1 MAKTSVEIEL
11 LMRDSTRKGL
21 RSAENNMEDFQRMTE
36 AVIKRLEGDLESM
49 RSAFGNATQS
59 GNNQTENIAMI
70 EALRKEVALLKEE
83 LAALAKQGRETSS
96 APMVPAPGGIDLKGQ
111 IAEVKA
117 NIKYMEEY
125 VKQYEKALSSMAPGK
140 EKMQMTQ
147 ELNGA
152 KQALDGERQALLALE
167 QQMGSNGQRQ
177 LTLRTQIAQLKQE
190 MSQMTEGTEEYRLAM
205 ERLGEMQDRYGDI
218 STQGRIFSDDNKN
231 IKATT
236 DAISGLTG
244 MMTAGIGAASL
255 FGMEEEKL
263 AVIQTKL
270 QSAMAISMGIQQI
283 ANTLNKDSYFTHI
296 ILGKAKDLLTRATD
310 YETLSKSKNIVV
322 TKLAT
327 VVQWAHN
334 RAVAANPYVA
344 VGIAI
349 LAVVAAIGALVYAYA
364 RWNSGARE
372 AEKEQH
378 RLSLEIERTKSS
390 INQLSED
397 VDFDVRIA
405 EAVGA
410 SKQELISLRKEA
422 AKTALALADLNFDTI
437 NQKYISGKAT
447 KAQLDEARELSNH
460 AWENYMKVMQ
470 DAVIADTKKRH
481 KDENGKDNLSLLN
494 AIADAQLSARQK
506 LEAARL
512 AVMRDGYEKRKRLAR
527 KELDETLA
535 DIDKSERDQL
545 KKLDDAKKKGAAVDS
560 GQYARVKDTAKD
572 QRVEAA
578 RKYADDIWQIE
589 KEGIEKQRKLSDAEK
604 QSWIDYNKEYGTY
617 REKRL
622 AIARDYV
629 SKLAGVK
636 TGGERAALKKEMER
650 QLEELDFDQFKGSID
665 FSKVFGSL
673 DSLSTESLER
683 LRDKLGKFIQEA
695 GKKLSPENMKEL
707 SDAFI
712 RIDFKIS
719 ERDPFRELKESV
731 AKYKSAIG
739 ALEKAESD
747 LAKLQ
752 SGQSVAATSRYD
764 AATGKIVT
772 TLLTQEEAER
782 RLREAEDKRAASL
795 SKMNKSLHE
804 GVSRAREYLD
814 TATALTGAL
823 ENFGVSVPEEI
834 NGALDGF
841 GQTLDSLASIDV
853 TKPMSIVTG
862 AIGAV
867 GGLGKGILSL
877 FGSAKELS
885 QETIDQYNNYIG
897 VIDDLIAKQQELI
910 QSTAGSNAVVLSR
923 EAEEMIRKQ
932 MEASRQIG
940 QDYFNSGAGW
950 RSSSHGVKQMDVIKR
965 YRAELNGIGIDISRW
980 GKRGTELF
988 DLPARQLADLQKQLP
1003 KLWAQLD
1010 ESTRTYLQAIID
1022 GDEKLNEIMDQR
1034 NQSLT
1039 GITFDEARSSLKSLL
1054 LDADSTMADVAD
1066 SFEDYMRQAIVN
1078 TIIDDTLRSQIK
1090 TWYGQFADAM
1100 DDGTLSEDEKKKL
1113 QELYQSIYQD
1123 ASDMRDHVF
1132 DAAGIS
1138 PETDK
1143 QSQSGR
1149 SGAVT
1154 TLTEETGSEL
1164 AGIGRNI
1171 QDHVV
1176 SLDKK
1181 FTTVSDTLFAVSG
1194 TLTKIEDNTRRS
1206 AEGIEEMVRDGLKM
1220 K

>member
-36 AVIKRLEGDLESM
+36 AVIKRLEGEIARMRKQLSEGIDMGDYVKES
-49 RSAFGNATQS
+49 AKV
-59 GNNQTENIAMI
+59 
-70 EALRKEVALLKEE
+70 EALTEEVEKLKQVIEE
-83 LAALAKQGRETSS
+83 LEAAKKKTNSVPLTPED
-96 APMVPAPGGIDLKGQ
+96 PMVTKR
-111 IAEVKA
+111 KF
-117 NIKYMEEY
+117 
-125 VKQYEKALSSMAPGK
+125 
-140 EKMQMTQ
+140 
-147 ELNGA
+147 
-152 KQALDGERQALLALE
+152 DGL
-167 QQMGSNGQRQ
+167 G
-177 LTLRTQIAQLKQE
+177 
-190 MSQMTEGTEEYRLAM
+190 MS
-205 ERLGEMQDRYGDI
+205 
-218 STQGRIFSDDNKN
+218 F
-231 IKATT
+231 
-236 DAISGLTG
+236 
-244 MMTAGIGAASL
+244 
-255 FGMEEEKL
+255 
-263 AVIQTKL
+263 
-270 QSAMAISMGIQQI
+270 QQI
-283 ANTLNKDSYFTHI
+283 ARELPSLAMGPQMFFLATSNNLPIFTDQLAMARKEYEALTASGEKATPVWKQVLKSMFSWQTAMMVLISLSIVYAKDVADMFKKIGKSADFI
-296 ILGKAKDLLTRATD
+296 DKAKIKLDV
-310 YETLSKSKNIVV
+310 LSKSLEDYKKNLVSSYSDYGKQVSIVTRLSSEWSKLGNNLSSKKKYINENKTTFNQLGVEVKNVKDAENLLVDNTDNFVAAMKLRAQAIAGQNTLQDLYAQKMKLDDEITSGKKVADVRAKVV
-322 TKLAT
+322 TPEDREKARKLNAD
-327 VVQWAHN
+327 
-334 RAVAANPYVA
+334 RRRYAASD
-344 VGIAI
+344 VGFIYTEEDVTPEQMAAEASAAI
-349 LAVVAAIGALVYAYA
+349 LKNVRLNEEKIKAVNG
-364 RWNSGARE
+364 R
-372 AEKEQH
+372 
-378 RLSLEIERTKSS
+378 IERMTK
-390 INQLSED
+390 
-397 VDFDVRIA
+397 R
-405 EAVGA
+405 
-410 SKQELISLRKEA
+410 SLQTFKDYKDKMKEGGF
-422 AKTALALADLNFDTI
+422 T
-437 NQKYISGKAT
+437 
-447 KAQLDEARELSNH
+447 
-460 AWENYMKVMQ
+460 
-470 DAVIADTKKRH
+470 
-481 KDENGKDNLSLLN
+481 ENGNGEGDEGSTDKIGLLN

-560 GQYARVKDTAKD
+560 GQYARVKDIAKD

-731 AKYKSAIG
+731 AEYKSAIG

-752 SGQSVAATSRYD
+752 SGQSVAVTSRYD

-823 ENFGVSVPEEI
+823 ENFGVSVPEKI

-1066 SFEDYMRQAIVN
+1066 SFEDHMRQAIVN

-1181 FTTVSDTLFAVSG
+1181 FTTVGDTLFAVSG

>member
-11 LMRDSTRKGL
+11 LMRDSTRRGMQ
-21 RSAENNMEDFQRMTE
+21 SAESNIKDFQRMTE
-36 AVIKRLEGDLESM
+36 AVIKRLEGEIVRMQKQLSKGIDMGDYVKES
-49 RSAFGNATQS
+49 AK
-59 GNNQTENIAMI
+59 I
-70 EALRKEVALLKEE
+70 EALTEEVEKLKRVIEE
-83 LAALAKQGRETSS
+83 LEAAKRKTSS
-96 APMVPAPGGIDLKGQ
+96 VPFTPEDPVVTRRKF
-111 IAEVKA
+111 
-117 NIKYMEEY
+117 
-125 VKQYEKALSSMAPGK
+125 
-140 EKMQMTQ
+140 
-147 ELNGA
+147 
-152 KQALDGERQALLALE
+152 DGL
-167 QQMGSNGQRQ
+167 G
-177 LTLRTQIAQLKQE
+177 
-190 MSQMTEGTEEYRLAM
+190 MS
-205 ERLGEMQDRYGDI
+205 
-218 STQGRIFSDDNKN
+218 F
-231 IKATT
+231 
-236 DAISGLTG
+236 
-244 MMTAGIGAASL
+244 
-255 FGMEEEKL
+255 
-263 AVIQTKL
+263 
-270 QSAMAISMGIQQI
+270 QQI
-283 ANTLNKDSYFTHI
+283 ARELPSLAMGPQMFFLAISNNLPIFTDQLAIARKEYEALTASGQKATPVWKQVLKSMFSWQTAMMVLISLSIVYAKDMADWCKRLVRTKNAIQDVVSAEEALNLARKKGIENSAKEKSKLDVLYKAATDLHRSTQERIKAIKQLQSIYPKIFSSYTNEEI
-296 ILGKAKDLLTRATD
+296 MLGKACAA
-310 YETLSKSKNIVV
+310 YETLRKQIIATAQAKAYEDKITDFESKK
-322 TKLAT
+322 
-327 VVQWAHN
+327 
-334 RAVAANPYVA
+334 Y
-344 VGIAI
+344 
-349 LAVVAAIGALVYAYA
+349 GALVKRQNQYVTYLKSIEKQNAAINEYKQREKVGFGTATAKLEAKDKVIRAGEEAKRAKQDWMDLIGVTKAYDKA
-364 RWNSGARE
+364 IA
-372 AEKEQH
+372 
-378 RLSLEIERTKSS
+378 S
-390 INQLSED
+390 I
-397 VDFDVRIA
+397 
-405 EAVGA
+405 
-410 SKQELISLRKEA
+410 
-422 AKTALALADLNFDTI
+422 
-437 NQKYISGKAT
+437 AT
-447 KAQLDEARELSNH
+447 KININDL
-460 AWENYMKVMQ
+460 Y
-470 DAVIADTKKRH
+470 ADYEGGDDKT
-481 KDENGKDNLSLLN
+481 DVTTLIN
-494 AIADAQLSARQK
+494 AIADARLSAQQK

-512 AVMRDGYEKRKRLAR
+512 AVMADGYEKRKRLAR

-545 KKLDDAKKKGAAVDS
+545 KKLDDAKKKGVIIS
-560 GQYARVKDTAKD
+560 PGQYTQVKDTAKD
-572 QRVEAA
+572 QRTEAA
-578 RKYADDIWQIE
+578 KKYANDIWQIE
-589 KEGIEKQRKLSDAEK
+589 KESIEKQRKLSDAEK

-617 REKRL
+617 QEKRL

-629 SKLAGVK
+629 SKLSGVK
-636 TGGERAALKKEMER
+636 TGGERATLKKEMEK

-673 DSLSTESLER
+673 DNLSTESLER

-695 GKKLSPENMKEL
+695 SKKLSPENTKEL

-719 ERDPFRELKESV
+719 ERDPFRELKSSISE
-731 AKYKSAIG
+731 YKSAIRE
-739 ALEKAESD
+739 LEKAESD
-747 LAKLQ
+747 LAKVQ
-752 SGQSVAATSRYD
+752 SGQSVVATTRYD

-782 RLREAEDKRAASL
+782 CLRTAEDKRAASL

-804 GVSRAREYLD
+804 GVDRAREYLD
-814 TATALTGAL
+814 AATALTSAL
-823 ENFGVSVPEEI
+823 EDFGVSVPEEI

-910 QSTAGSNAVVLSR
+910 QSTAGSSAVVFSR

-940 QDYFNSGAGW
+940 QDYFNSGASW

-965 YRAELNGIGIDISRW
+965 YRAELNSIGIDISRW

-988 DLPARQLADLQKQLP
+988 DLPARQLAELQKQLP

-1090 TWYGQFADAM
+1090 TWYEQFADAM
-1100 DDGTLSEDEKKKL
+1100 DDGTLSGDEKKKL

-1123 ASDMRDHVF
+1123 AADMRDSVF

-1149 SGAVT
+1149 SGTVT
-1154 TLTEETGSEL
+1154 ALTEETGSEL

-1181 FTTVSDTLFAVSG
+1181 FTAVSDTLFAVSG

-1206 AEGIEEMVRDGLKM
+1206 AEGIEEIVRDGLKM

>member
-11 LMRDSTRKGL
+11 LMRDSTRRGMQ
-21 RSAENNMEDFQRMTE
+21 SAESNIKDFQRMTE
-36 AVIKRLEGDLESM
+36 AVIKRLEGEIARMQKQLSKGIDMGDYVKES
-49 RSAFGNATQS
+49 AK
-59 GNNQTENIAMI
+59 I
-70 EALRKEVALLKEE
+70 EALTEEVEKLKRVIEE
-83 LAALAKQGRETSS
+83 LEAAKKKTNS
-96 APMVPAPGGIDLKGQ
+96 VPLTPEDPVVTKR
-111 IAEVKA
+111 KF
-117 NIKYMEEY
+117 
-125 VKQYEKALSSMAPGK
+125 
-140 EKMQMTQ
+140 
-147 ELNGA
+147 
-152 KQALDGERQALLALE
+152 DGL
-167 QQMGSNGQRQ
+167 G
-177 LTLRTQIAQLKQE
+177 
-190 MSQMTEGTEEYRLAM
+190 MS
-205 ERLGEMQDRYGDI
+205 
-218 STQGRIFSDDNKN
+218 F
-231 IKATT
+231 
-236 DAISGLTG
+236 
-244 MMTAGIGAASL
+244 
-255 FGMEEEKL
+255 
-263 AVIQTKL
+263 
-270 QSAMAISMGIQQI
+270 QQI
-283 ANTLNKDSYFTHI
+283 ARELPSLAMGPQMFFLAISNNLPIFTDQLAIARKEYEALTASGQKATPVWKQVLRSMFSWQTAMMVLISLSIVYAKDMADWCKRLVRTKNAIQDVVSAEEALNLARKKGIENSAKEKSKLDVLYKAATDLHRSTQERIKAIKQLQSIYPKIFSSYTNEEI
-296 ILGKAKDLLTRATD
+296 MLGKACAA
-310 YETLSKSKNIVV
+310 YETLRKQII
-322 TKLAT
+322 AT
-327 VVQWAHN
+327 VQAK
-334 RAVAANPYVA
+334 AYEDK
-344 VGIAI
+344 ITDFESKKY
-349 LAVVAAIGALVYAYA
+349 GALVKRQNQYVTYLKSIEKQNAAINEYKQREKVGFGTATAKLEAKDKVIRAGEEVKRAKQDWMDLIGVTKAYDKA
-364 RWNSGARE
+364 IA
-372 AEKEQH
+372 
-378 RLSLEIERTKSS
+378 S
-390 INQLSED
+390 I
-397 VDFDVRIA
+397 
-405 EAVGA
+405 
-410 SKQELISLRKEA
+410 
-422 AKTALALADLNFDTI
+422 
-437 NQKYISGKAT
+437 AT
-447 KAQLDEARELSNH
+447 KININDP
-460 AWENYMKVMQ
+460 Y
-470 DAVIADTKKRH
+470 ADYEGGDDKT
-481 KDENGKDNLSLLN
+481 DVTTLIN
-494 AIADAQLSARQK
+494 AIADARLSAQQK

-512 AVMRDGYEKRKRLAR
+512 AVMADGYEKRKRLAR

-545 KKLDDAKKKGAAVDS
+545 KKLDDAKKKGVTIS
-560 GQYARVKDTAKD
+560 PVQYTQVKDTAKD
-572 QRVEAA
+572 QRTEAA
-578 RKYADDIWQIE
+578 RKYANDIWQIE

-617 REKRL
+617 QEKRL

-629 SKLAGVK
+629 SKLSGVN
-636 TGGERAALKKEMER
+636 TGGERATFKKEMEK

-673 DSLSTESLER
+673 DNLSTESLER

-695 GKKLSPENMKEL
+695 SKKLSPENTKEL

-719 ERDPFRELKESV
+719 ERDPFRELKSSISE
-731 AKYKSAIG
+731 YKSAIRE
-739 ALEKAESD
+739 LEKAESD
-747 LAKLQ
+747 LAKVQ
-752 SGQSVAATSRYD
+752 SGQSVAATTRYD

-772 TLLTQEEAER
+772 TLLAQEEVER
-782 RLREAEDKRAASL
+782 RLRTAEDKRAASL

-804 GVSRAREYLD
+804 GVDRAREYLD
-814 TATALTGAL
+814 AATALTGAL
-823 ENFGVSVPEEI
+823 EDFGVSVPEEI

-910 QSTAGSNAVVLSR
+910 RSTAGSSVVVFSR

-940 QDYFNSGAGW
+940 QDYFNSGASW

-988 DLPARQLADLQKQLP
+988 DLPARQLAELQKQLP

-1090 TWYGQFADAM
+1090 TWYEQFADAM
-1100 DDGTLSEDEKKKL
+1100 DDGTLSGDEKKKL

-1123 ASDMRDHVF
+1123 AADMRDSVF

-1149 SGAVT
+1149 PGTVT
-1154 TLTEETGSEL
+1154 ALTEETGSEL

-1181 FTTVSDTLFAVSG
+1181 FTAVSDTLFAVSG

-1206 AEGIEEMVRDGLKM
+1206 AEGIEEIVRDGLKM

>member
-11 LMRDSTRKGL
+11 LMRDSTRRGMQ
-21 RSAENNMEDFQRMTE
+21 SAESNIKDFQRMTE
-36 AVIKRLEGDLESM
+36 AVIKRLEGEIARMQKQLSKGIDMGDYVKES
-49 RSAFGNATQS
+49 AK
-59 GNNQTENIAMI
+59 I
-70 EALRKEVALLKEE
+70 EALTEEVEKLKRVIEE
-83 LAALAKQGRETSS
+83 LEAAKKKTNS
-96 APMVPAPGGIDLKGQ
+96 VPLTPEDPVVTKR
-111 IAEVKA
+111 KF
-117 NIKYMEEY
+117 
-125 VKQYEKALSSMAPGK
+125 
-140 EKMQMTQ
+140 
-147 ELNGA
+147 
-152 KQALDGERQALLALE
+152 DGL
-167 QQMGSNGQRQ
+167 G
-177 LTLRTQIAQLKQE
+177 
-190 MSQMTEGTEEYRLAM
+190 MS
-205 ERLGEMQDRYGDI
+205 
-218 STQGRIFSDDNKN
+218 F
-231 IKATT
+231 
-236 DAISGLTG
+236 
-244 MMTAGIGAASL
+244 
-255 FGMEEEKL
+255 
-263 AVIQTKL
+263 
-270 QSAMAISMGIQQI
+270 QQI
-283 ANTLNKDSYFTHI
+283 ARELPSLAMGPQMFFLAISNNLPIFTDQLAIARKEYEALTASGQKATPVWKQVLRSMFSWQTAMMVLISLSIVYAKDMADWCKRLVRTKNAIQDVVSAEEALNLARKKGIENSAKEKSKLDVLYKAATDLHRSTQERIKAIKQLQSIYPKIFSSYTNEEI
-296 ILGKAKDLLTRATD
+296 MLGKACAA
-310 YETLSKSKNIVV
+310 YETLRKQII
-322 TKLAT
+322 AT
-327 VVQWAHN
+327 VQAK
-334 RAVAANPYVA
+334 AYEDK
-344 VGIAI
+344 ITDFESKKY
-349 LAVVAAIGALVYAYA
+349 GALVKRQNQYVTYLKSIEKQNAAINEYKQREKVGFGTATAKLEAKDKVIRAGEEVKRAKQDWMDLIGVTKAYDKA
-364 RWNSGARE
+364 IA
-372 AEKEQH
+372 
-378 RLSLEIERTKSS
+378 S
-390 INQLSED
+390 I
-397 VDFDVRIA
+397 
-405 EAVGA
+405 
-410 SKQELISLRKEA
+410 
-422 AKTALALADLNFDTI
+422 
-437 NQKYISGKAT
+437 AT
-447 KAQLDEARELSNH
+447 KININDL
-460 AWENYMKVMQ
+460 Y
-470 DAVIADTKKRH
+470 ADYEGGDDKT
-481 KDENGKDNLSLLN
+481 DVTTLIN
-494 AIADAQLSARQK
+494 AIADARLSAQQK

-512 AVMRDGYEKRKRLAR
+512 AVMADGYEKRKRLAR

-545 KKLDDAKKKGAAVDS
+545 KKLDDAKKKGVTIS
-560 GQYARVKDTAKD
+560 PVQYTQVKDTAKD
-572 QRVEAA
+572 QRTEAA
-578 RKYADDIWQIE
+578 RKYANDIWQIE

-617 REKRL
+617 QEKRL

-629 SKLAGVK
+629 SKLSGVN
-636 TGGERAALKKEMER
+636 TGGERATFKKEMEK

-673 DSLSTESLER
+673 DNLSTESLER

-695 GKKLSPENMKEL
+695 SKKLSPENTKEL

-719 ERDPFRELKESV
+719 ERDPFRELKSSISE
-731 AKYKSAIG
+731 YKSAIRE
-739 ALEKAESD
+739 LEKAESD
-747 LAKLQ
+747 LAKVQ
-752 SGQSVAATSRYD
+752 SGQSVAATTRYD

-772 TLLTQEEAER
+772 TLLAQEEVER
-782 RLREAEDKRAASL
+782 RLRTAEDKRAASL

-804 GVSRAREYLD
+804 GVDRAREYLD
-814 TATALTGAL
+814 AATALTGAL
-823 ENFGVSVPEEI
+823 EDFGVSVPEEI

-862 AIGAV
+862 AISAV

-910 QSTAGSNAVVLSR
+910 RSTAGSSVVVFSR

-940 QDYFNSGAGW
+940 QDYFNSGASW

-988 DLPARQLADLQKQLP
+988 DLPARQLAELQKQLP

-1090 TWYGQFADAM
+1090 TWYEQFADAM
-1100 DDGTLSEDEKKKL
+1100 DDGTLSGDEKKKL

-1123 ASDMRDHVF
+1123 AADMRDSVF

-1149 SGAVT
+1149 PGTVT
-1154 TLTEETGSEL
+1154 ALTEETGSEL

-1181 FTTVSDTLFAVSG
+1181 FTAVSDTLFAVSG

-1206 AEGIEEMVRDGLKM
+1206 AEGIEEIVRDGLKM

>member
-11 LMRDSTRKGL
+11 LMRDSTRRGMQ
-21 RSAENNMEDFQRMTE
+21 SAESNIKDFQRMTE
-36 AVIKRLEGDLESM
+36 AVIKRLEGEIARMQKQLSKGIDMGDYVKES
-49 RSAFGNATQS
+49 AK
-59 GNNQTENIAMI
+59 I
-70 EALRKEVALLKEE
+70 EALTEEVEKLKRVIEE
-83 LAALAKQGRETSS
+83 LEAAKKKTNS
-96 APMVPAPGGIDLKGQ
+96 VPLTPEDPVVTKR
-111 IAEVKA
+111 KF
-117 NIKYMEEY
+117 
-125 VKQYEKALSSMAPGK
+125 
-140 EKMQMTQ
+140 
-147 ELNGA
+147 
-152 KQALDGERQALLALE
+152 DGL
-167 QQMGSNGQRQ
+167 G
-177 LTLRTQIAQLKQE
+177 
-190 MSQMTEGTEEYRLAM
+190 MS
-205 ERLGEMQDRYGDI
+205 
-218 STQGRIFSDDNKN
+218 F
-231 IKATT
+231 
-236 DAISGLTG
+236 
-244 MMTAGIGAASL
+244 
-255 FGMEEEKL
+255 
-263 AVIQTKL
+263 
-270 QSAMAISMGIQQI
+270 QQI
-283 ANTLNKDSYFTHI
+283 ARELPSLAMGPQMFFLAISNNLPIFTDQLAIARKEYEALTASGQKATPVWKQVLRSMFSWQTAMMVLISLSIVYAKDMADWCKRLVRTKNAIQDVVSAEEALNLARKKGIENSAKEKSKLDVLYKAATDLHRSTQERIKAIKQLQSIYPKIFSSYTNEEI
-296 ILGKAKDLLTRATD
+296 MLGKACAA
-310 YETLSKSKNIVV
+310 YETLRKQII
-322 TKLAT
+322 AT
-327 VVQWAHN
+327 VQAK
-334 RAVAANPYVA
+334 AYEDK
-344 VGIAI
+344 ITDFESKKY
-349 LAVVAAIGALVYAYA
+349 GALVKRQNQYVTYLKSIEKQNAAINEYKQREKVGFGTATAKLEAKDKVIRAGEEVKRAKQDWMDLIGVTKAYDKA
-364 RWNSGARE
+364 IA
-372 AEKEQH
+372 
-378 RLSLEIERTKSS
+378 S
-390 INQLSED
+390 I
-397 VDFDVRIA
+397 
-405 EAVGA
+405 
-410 SKQELISLRKEA
+410 
-422 AKTALALADLNFDTI
+422 
-437 NQKYISGKAT
+437 AT
-447 KAQLDEARELSNH
+447 KININDL
-460 AWENYMKVMQ
+460 Y
-470 DAVIADTKKRH
+470 ADYEGGDDKT
-481 KDENGKDNLSLLN
+481 DVTTLIN
-494 AIADAQLSARQK
+494 AIADARLSAQQK

-512 AVMRDGYEKRKRLAR
+512 AVMADGYEKRKRLAR

-545 KKLDDAKKKGAAVDS
+545 KKLDDAKKKGVTIS
-560 GQYARVKDTAKD
+560 PVQYTQVKDTAKD
-572 QRVEAA
+572 QRTEAA
-578 RKYADDIWQIE
+578 RKYANDIWQIE

-617 REKRL
+617 QEKRL

-629 SKLAGVK
+629 SKLSGVN
-636 TGGERAALKKEMER
+636 TGGERATFKKEMEK

-673 DSLSTESLER
+673 DNLSTESLER

-695 GKKLSPENMKEL
+695 SKKLSPENTKEL

-719 ERDPFRELKESV
+719 ERDPFRELKSSISE
-731 AKYKSAIG
+731 YKSAIRE
-739 ALEKAESD
+739 LEKAESD
-747 LAKLQ
+747 LAKVQ
-752 SGQSVAATSRYD
+752 SGQSVAATTRYD

-772 TLLTQEEAER
+772 TLLAQEEVER
-782 RLREAEDKRAASL
+782 RLRTAEDKRAASL

-804 GVSRAREYLD
+804 GVDRAREYLD
-814 TATALTGAL
+814 AATALTGAL
-823 ENFGVSVPEEI
+823 EDFGVSVPEEI

-910 QSTAGSNAVVLSR
+910 RSTAGSSVVVFSR

-940 QDYFNSGAGW
+940 QDYFNSGASW

-988 DLPARQLADLQKQLP
+988 DLPARQLAELQKQLP

-1090 TWYGQFADAM
+1090 TWYEQFADAM
-1100 DDGTLSEDEKKKL
+1100 DDGTLSGDEKKKL

-1123 ASDMRDHVF
+1123 AADMRDSVF

-1149 SGAVT
+1149 PGTVT
-1154 TLTEETGSEL
+1154 ALTEETGSEL

-1181 FTTVSDTLFAVSG
+1181 FTAVSDTLFAVSG

-1206 AEGIEEMVRDGLKM
+1206 AEGIEEIVRDGLKM

>member
-11 LMRDSTRKGL
+11 LMRDSTRKGMQ
-21 RSAENNMEDFQRMTE
+21 SAGNNIEDFQRMTE
-36 AVIKRLEGDLESM
+36 AAIKRLEGDLESM
-49 RSAFGNATQS
+49 RSAFERATQAGS
-59 GNNQTENIAMI
+59 NQTENVAMI
-70 EALRKEVALLKEE
+70 ETLRKEVVLLKEE
-83 LAALAKQGRETSS
+83 LSALAKQGSETSS
-96 APMVPAPGGIDLKGQ
+96 APMVPVPEGLDLKGQ
-111 IAEVKA
+111 IAEMKA

-125 VKQYEKALSSMAPGK
+125 VKQYEKTLSSMAPGK

-152 KQALDGERQALLALE
+152 KQALDGERQALAALE

-218 STQGRIFSDDNKN
+218 STQGRIFSDDDKD

-244 MMTAGIGAASL
+244 MMTAGAGVASL

-270 QSAMAISMGIQQI
+270 QSVMAISMGIQQV

-296 ILGKAKDLLTRATD
+296 ILGKAKNLLARATD
-310 YETLSKSKNIVV
+310 YETLSKSKNIIV

-327 VVQWAHN
+327 AVQWAHN

-344 VGIAI
+344 AGIAI

-364 RWNSGARE
+364 RWSSGTRE

-378 RLSLEIERTKSS
+378 RLSLEIERTKSA

-397 VDFDVRIA
+397 IDFDVRIA
-405 EAVGA
+405 EAAGA

-422 AKTALALADLNFDTI
+422 AKTALALADVNFDTI
-437 NQKYISGKAT
+437 NRKYTSGIAT
-447 KAQLDEARELSNH
+447 KEQLDEARELSNH
-460 AWENYMKVMQ
+460 AWENYLKVMQ
-470 DAVIADTKKRH
+470 DAVVADIEKQHKNKK
-481 KDENGKDNLSLLN
+481 KEDANLVN
-494 AIADAQLSARQK
+494 EIADAQLSAQQK

-512 AVMRDGYEKRKRLAR
+512 AVMTDGYEKRKRLAQ

-545 KKLDDAKKKGAAVDS
+545 KKLDDAKKKGVTIS
-560 GQYARVKDTAKD
+560 PVQYTQVKDTAKG
-572 QRVEAA
+572 QRTEAA
-578 RKYADDIWQIE
+578 RKYANDIWQIE
-589 KEGIEKQRKLSDAEK
+589 KEGIEKQRKLSDVEK

-617 REKRL
+617 QEKRL

-629 SKLAGVK
+629 SKLSGVN
-636 TGGERAALKKEMER
+636 TGGERATLKKEMEK

-673 DSLSTESLER
+673 DNLSTESLER

-695 GKKLSPENMKEL
+695 SKKFSPENTKEL

-719 ERDPFRELKESV
+719 ERDPFRELKSSISE
-731 AKYKSAIG
+731 YKSAIRE
-739 ALEKAESD
+739 LEKAESD
-747 LAKLQ
+747 LAKVQ
-752 SGQSVAATSRYD
+752 SGQSVVATTRYD

-772 TLLTQEEAER
+772 TLLTQEDAER
-782 RLREAEDKRAASL
+782 RLRTAEDKRAASL

-804 GVSRAREYLD
+804 GVDRAREYLD
-814 TATALTGAL
+814 AATALTSAL
-823 ENFGVSVPEEI
+823 EDFGVSVPEEI

-910 QSTAGSNAVVLSR
+910 QSTAGSSAVVFSR

-940 QDYFNSGAGW
+940 QDYFNSGASW

-965 YRAELNGIGIDISRW
+965 YRAELNSIGIDISRW

-988 DLPARQLADLQKQLP
+988 DLPARQLAELQKQLP

-1090 TWYGQFADAM
+1090 TWYEQFADAM
-1100 DDGTLSEDEKKKL
+1100 DDGTLSGDEKKKL

-1123 ASDMRDHVF
+1123 AADMRDSVF

-1149 SGAVT
+1149 SGTVT
-1154 TLTEETGSEL
+1154 ALTEETGSEL

-1181 FTTVSDTLFAVSG
+1181 FTAVSDTLFAVSG

-1206 AEGIEEMVRDGLKM
+1206 AEGIEEIVRDGLKM